1 MADETLRGTPGPAR
15 PPSPPHDGGEG
26 GAGGEG
32 SEGYARGLGPRQ
44 VQMIAIGGAI
54 GTGLFLGAGRAIH
67 QAGPSLVLM
76 YAVAGAVIFAIMRA
90 LGELLAY
97 RPVSGSFADYA
108 REFLG
113 PFTGYA
119 TGWTYWLMWV
129 VTGMA
134 EVTAAATYLAY
145 WWPQV
150 PQWAAAAG
158 FLVLLLAVNTVSVR
172 IFGEVEFWLSMV
184 KVTAIIG
191 MILVGL
197 AVLLLGVSAAGD
209 TASVTHLWRQGGVFP
224 HGLGRS
230 LLTLQIVMF
239 AYLAVELVG
248 VTAGEA
254 RDPRRTLPK
263 AINTLPWRIVLFYV
277 GALTVILCVVPWTV
291 FRPGVS
297 PFVAAFARIGIP
309 FGAGVVNFVVLS
321 AALSSCNS
329 GMYST
334 GRMLRDLAANGQGPR
349 AFTRLGKR
357 RTPTRG
363 TLASVAVMGIGVWV
377 NYVDPAGAFTY
388 ITAFATVAAVWTW
401 GVILAAHIRYRAA
414 VRAGAAAPSW
424 FTAPGGAAASWVALA
439 FLAMVLVLIGIDHDA
454 RVSLYG
460 VPLWA
465 VLLVLGHRVL
475 RRRDPAAFARRPQH
489 APAPAHGRA
498 AGGDDGSGGSG
509 GSDHRDGSDDRDDRP
524 DPLSGTPAL

>member
-1 MADETLRGTPGPAR
+1 MTDVTGESDPRALDGDRGGPAGG
-15 PPSPPHDGGEG
+15 PEDGSEG
-26 GAGGEG
+26 GPGRG
-32 SEGYARGLGPRQ
+32 SDEGYARGLGSRQ
-44 VQMIAIGGAI
+44 IQMIAIGGAI

-67 QAGPSLVLM
+67 QAGPSLILM
-76 YAVAGAVIFAIMRA
+76 YAIAGAVIFCIMRA
-90 LGELLAY
+90 LGELLTY

-113 PFTGYA
+113 PFAGYA

-134 EVTAAATYLAY
+134 EVTAAATYIAY
-145 WWPQV
+145 WWPSV
-150 PQWAAAAG
+150 PQWLAALC
-158 FLVLLLAVNTVSVR
+158 FLVGLLVANLISVR
-172 IFGEVEFWLSMV
+172 LFGEVEFWLSMI
-184 KVTAIIG
+184 KVTAILG
-191 MILVGL
+191 MILIGIG
-197 AVLLLGVSAAGD
+197 VLTLGVSAAGD
-209 TASVTHLWRQGGVFP
+209 TASVTHLWRDGGVFP
-224 HGLGRS
+224 NGVGKS

-254 RDPRRTLPK
+254 ENPRQSLPK

-277 GALTVILCVVPWTV
+277 GALTVILCVVSWGE

-309 FGAGVVNFVVLS
+309 FGAGIVNFVVLS

-334 GRMLRDLAANGQGPR
+334 GRMLRDLAVNGQGPR
-349 AFTRLGKR
+349 VFRRLTSR
-357 RTPTRG
+357 RTPALG
-363 TLASVAVMGIGVWV
+363 TMVSVCVMSVGVWL

-388 ITAFATVAAVWTW
+388 ITAFATVAGIWTW

-414 VRAGAAAPSW
+414 VRAGRAAPAW
-424 FTAPGGAAASWVALA
+424 YTAPGGSIASWCALG
-439 FLAMVLVLIGIDHDA
+439 FLGLVVVLIGIDTDA

-460 VPLWA
+460 APIWFAALAIGYA
-465 VLLVLGHRVL
+465 VLK
-475 RRRDPAAFARRPQH
+475 RRDPAAFARRPH
-489 APAPAHGRA
+489 LAPGAGAASATAPEPALG
-498 AGGDDGSGGSG
+498 AGSEAG
-509 GSDHRDGSDDRDDRP
+509 P
-524 DPLSGTPAL
+524 DPASDAASR